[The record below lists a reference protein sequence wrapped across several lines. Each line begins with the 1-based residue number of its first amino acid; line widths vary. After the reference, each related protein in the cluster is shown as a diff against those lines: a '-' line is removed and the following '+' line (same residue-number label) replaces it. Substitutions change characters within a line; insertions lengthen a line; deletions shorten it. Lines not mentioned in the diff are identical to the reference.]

1 MSVQLL
7 LPMLMRMVASTWQ
20 LMVLAWQRYL
30 DWASTPK
37 HFLSAHMMMVY
48 GYGLDKD
55 CTDRDNYVSREVID
69 RTW

>member
-37 HFLSAHMMMVY
+37 HFLSAHMMMVMAMVWTRIA
-48 GYGLDKD
+48 L
-55 CTDRDNYVSREVID
+55 TATITSAAR
-69 RTW
+69 